1 MTQAFRLPVSRS
13 SWQTHDVAQENTK
26 DTHDPGCEAGHPLL
40 ALGQEGVGLGWGFG
54 GVVGLRFGLGFG
66 LGLGLG
72 PGLRYWLYAQTFLMA
87 VYT

>member
-54 GVVGLRFGLGFG
+54 GVVGLRFGLRF
-66 LGLGLG
+66 
-72 PGLRYWLYAQTFLMA
+72 
-87 VYT
+87 

>member
-1 MTQAFRLPVSRS
+1 MNRS
-13 SWQTHDVAQENTK
+13 QVVGPRRNQE
-26 DTHDPGCEAGHPLL
+26 DPGNRGTQDPGTRAANQHPLL